1 VTSRTGTTQAGPGA
15 GSPPPDPVAPAT
27 GSPPADLVVAIGA
40 YGDYLRVERGLSA
53 ATIRAYDTD
62 LRLFGRDAP
71 EVGRWAVS
79 PEPARG
85 YLAAMTRPPR
95 LLRPTSVRRK
105 AAAIRA
111 FYRFCY
117 AEELIEA
124 DVGALIDL
132 PRQTQRL
139 PDTLDAGE
147 VVTLLEAV
155 DGPDL
160 VGLRDRALLEL
171 LYAAGL
177 RISEA
182 LDLDREDLSLAGGFV
197 RVIGKGDK
205 ERLVPVGDV
214 ALAAIDHYLTERDQR
229 LPAATVSAAA
239 ARAVEGRGREPL
251 FLSRRGQRLGRM
263 AAWRV
268 MRAAALKAGLSGRVT
283 PHTLR
288 HSFATHL
295 LEGGADLRVVQEL
308 LGHASITTTQLY
320 THVTGE
326 RIRQVYLRAHPRA

>member
-1 VTSRTGTTQAGPGA
+1 MIARTLTS
-15 GSPPPDPVAPAT
+15 GSTSEPNAPRDFVLAT
-27 GSPPADLVVAIGA
+27 DA
-40 YGDYLRVERGLSA
+40 YADYLRVERGLAS

-71 EVGRWAVS
+71 GVERWATS
-79 PEPARG
+79 PEPARD
-85 YLAAMTRPPR
+85 YLGAMTRPPR
-95 LLRPTSVRRK
+95 MLRPTSLRRK
-105 AAAIRA
+105 AASIRA

-124 DVGALIDL
+124 DIAALIDL
-132 PRQTQRL
+132 PRQMQHL
-139 PDTLDAGE
+139 PDTLDAQE
-147 VVTLLEAV
+147 VVRLLDASAGEDIV
-155 DGPDL
+155 S
-160 VGLRDRALLEL
+160 LRDRALLEL

-177 RISEA
+177 RVSEA
-182 LDLDREDLSLAGGFV
+182 LALDREDIAGGGFV

-214 ALAAIDHYLTERDQR
+214 ALEAIDAYLEARDE
-229 LPAATVSAAA
+229 LSPEIDEHA
-239 ARAVEGRGREPL
+239 RGREPL
-251 FLSRRGQRLGRM
+251 FLSRRGRRLDRM

-268 MRAAALKAGLSGRVT
+268 MRKTALRAGLSGRVT

-320 THVTGE
+320 THITGE
-326 RIRQVYLRAHPRA
+326 RIRQVYARAHPRA